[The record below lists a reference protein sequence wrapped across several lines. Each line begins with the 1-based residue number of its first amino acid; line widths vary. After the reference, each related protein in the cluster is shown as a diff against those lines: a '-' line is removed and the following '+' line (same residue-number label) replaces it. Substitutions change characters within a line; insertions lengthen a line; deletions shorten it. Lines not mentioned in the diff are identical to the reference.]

1 MTTST
6 EINIPKLDVKIDG
19 STISDALN
27 DALMSIEVDNNLY
40 LPDIATIRF
49 VLDSMEEPLTGIP
62 DTDLKD
68 SMNQGSKLTI
78 NDGSDK
84 IFDGEITSVGIEFSA
99 VVPKGGL
106 YAVLHASDRAHRL
119 HRGRKTE
126 TFLQMSVSDIAKKVI
141 NDAQLSPSVDSTSGV
156 LDYVIQANQ
165 TDWEFLWQLADRTG
179 YELYVEE
186 SKVCFKKPRQTAGAP
201 IDLNWGE
208 ELIQFRSRRSTAHQI
223 PKVTVRAWDRDTK
236 KVIIGQA
243 SAGEGMPEVGD
254 TRTGSSQASSAF
266 GDASLVMV
274 RNPMDNQAQ
283 AAALAQSVSDCIA
296 GEFIQAEGTTF
307 DGMGEILP
315 GVQVNIIGIG
325 SYSGK
330 YMVTSTSHIL
340 NRTEGQRT
348 KFRVGGR
355 SPQTFPTGENN
366 GSSHSRGL
374 ARVEGVVLGL
384 VTNNDDPDGLCRVKI
399 EFPWLGDQVETDWAP
414 IAAAGAGKSRG
425 MQWLPAVG
433 DQALVAFE
441 HGDIHRPYVIGLLWS
456 ETDSPPNT
464 NSKVTGTDGKVDLVE
479 IKSREG
485 QSLSINDKADDR
497 SIGIS
502 GPSAESKIMIN
513 HDSKLIE
520 VSSNKDIKI
529 SGKSGKITVEGQ
541 DLEIKSSGNLKIDA
555 SANLEITAGANL
567 KLKGGVQAAFEGQM
581 TSVKG
586 VQTTVEGSAMTE
598 VKAPLVKIN

>member
-6 EINIPKLDVKIDG
+6 EIIVPKLEVKIDG
-19 STISDALN
+19 STVSDALN

-49 VLDSMEEPLTGIP
+49 ILDEMEDPLTGIP
-62 DTDLKD
+62 DSTLKD

-78 NDGSDK
+78 NDGSFE

-99 VVPKGGL
+99 IVPKGGL
-106 YAVLHASDRAHRL
+106 YAILHASDRAHRL

-126 TFLQMSVSDIAKKVI
+126 TFLQMSISDIANKVI
-141 NDAQLSPSVDSTSGV
+141 NDAQLSPDVDSTSGV

-179 YELYVEE
+179 YELYVEG
-186 SKVCFKKPRQTAGAP
+186 SKVCFKQPRQTAGAP
-201 IDLNWGE
+201 IDLNWGQ

-236 KVIIGQA
+236 EVIIGQA
-243 SAGEGMPEVGD
+243 SAGEGMPEVTD
-254 TRTGSSQASSAF
+254 TRPGATQASSAF

-274 RNPMDNQAQ
+274 GNPMDNQEQ
-283 AAALAQSVSDCIA
+283 AATFAQSVSDCIA

-307 DGMGEILP
+307 DGMGAILP
-315 GVQVNIIGIG
+315 GVQVNIIGMG

-330 YMVTSTSHIL
+330 YMVTSTAHIL

-355 SPQTFPTGENN
+355 SPQLFPTGDNS
-366 GSSHSRGL
+366 GSNHSRGL

-399 EFPWLGDQVETDWAP
+399 AFPWLGDQVETNWAP
-414 IAAAGAGKSRG
+414 IAALGAGKSRG

-456 ETDSPPNT
+456 ETDLPPNT
-464 NSKVTGTDGKVDLVE
+464 NSEVTGTDGKVDLVE

-485 QSLSINDKADDR
+485 QSLSINDKPDDR

-502 GPSAESKIMIN
+502 GPGAESKIMIN

-529 SGKSGKITVEGQ
+529 SGSSGKITVEGQ
-541 DLEIKSSGNLKIDA
+541 DLEIKSSGNLVIDA
-555 SANLEITAGANL
+555 SVNLEITAGANL
-567 KLKGGVQAAFEGQM
+567 TLKGGAQAALEGQM

-586 VQTTVEGSAMTE
+586 VQTTVEGSAMTV
-598 VKAPLVKIN
+598 VKAPMVQIN

>member
-6 EINIPKLDVKIDG
+6 EIIVPKLEVKIDG
-19 STISDALN
+19 STVSDVLN

-49 VLDSMEEPLTGIP
+49 ILDAMEEPLTGIP
-62 DTDLKD
+62 DSTLKD

-78 NDGSDK
+78 NDGSFE

-99 VVPKGGL
+99 IVPKGGL
-106 YAVLHASDRAHRL
+106 YAILHASDRAHRL

-126 TFLQMSVSDIAKKVI
+126 TFLQMSISDIANKVI
-141 NDAQLSPSVDSTSGV
+141 NDAQLSPDVDSTSGV

-179 YELYVEE
+179 YELYVEG
-186 SKVCFKKPRQTAGAP
+186 SKVCFKQPRQTAGAP
-201 IDLNWGE
+201 IDLHWGQ
-208 ELIQFRSRRSTAHQI
+208 ELIQFRSRRSTAHQL

-236 KVIIGQA
+236 EVIIGQA
-243 SAGEGMPEVGD
+243 SAGEGMPEVTD
-254 TRTGSSQASSAF
+254 TRPGATQASSAF

-274 RNPMDNQAQ
+274 GNPMDNQEQ
-283 AAALAQSVSDCIA
+283 AATFAQSVSDCIA

-307 DGMGEILP
+307 DGMGAILP
-315 GVQVNIIGIG
+315 GVQVNIIGMG

-330 YMVTSTSHIL
+330 YMVTSTAHIL

-355 SPQTFPTGENN
+355 SPQLFPTGDNS
-366 GSSHSRGL
+366 GSNHSRGL
-374 ARVEGVVLGL
+374 AHVEGVVLGL

-399 EFPWLGDQVETDWAP
+399 AFPWLGDQVETDWAP
-414 IAAAGAGKSRG
+414 IAALGAGKNRG

-456 ETDSPPNT
+456 KTDLPPNT
-464 NSKVTGTDGKVDLVE
+464 NSEVTGVDGKVDLVE

-485 QSLSINDKADDR
+485 QSLSINDKPDDR

-502 GPSAESKIMIN
+502 GPGAESKIMIN

-529 SGKSGKITVEGQ
+529 SGSSGKITVEGQ
-541 DLEIKSSGNLKIDA
+541 DLEIKSSGNLVIDA

-567 KLKGGVQAAFEGQM
+567 TLKGGVQAALEGQM

-586 VQTTVEGSAMTE
+586 AQTTVEGSAMAE
-598 VKAPLVKIN
+598 IKAPLVKIN